1 MGQEIELSAC
11 CGKLRWALL
20 DVIEPLPGGTRI
32 SGLRW
37 GPELV
42 PLHLE
47 TDSTAA
53 PELVQ
58 TILDEATRWLGS
70 STSCY
75 TGLGALVIGSDQDAD
90 ARPRR

>member
-1 MGQEIELSAC
+1 MATLARGQEIELRAC

-42 PLHLE
+42 PF
-47 TDSTAA
+47 
-53 PELVQ
+53 Q
-58 TILDEATRWLGS
+58 TISADTWCPETSRLSIVPRASGKALRHSLEAAVAS
-70 STSCY
+70 
-75 TGLGALVIGSDQDAD
+75 
-90 ARPRR
+90 

>member
-1 MGQEIELSAC
+1 MGQEIELRAC

-75 TGLGALVIGSDQDAD
+75 TGRGALVIGSDQDAD
-90 ARPRR
+90 TRPRR